1 MKLDRAPAFPYQG
14 RTGTERSCIGRDGP
28 FLAAQSPE
36 RGKSLMIR
44 TDWLLMVCAV
54 FALFTSGCMVAES
67 TYLKKVEE
75 AGGLEKSL
83 AACEQRGSEQA
94 ARIAAVEKQ
103 RDALAQQLEEQ
114 KKKVVQVETVKEET
128 SKTYAQMIEKMKSEI
143 AEGQVTIT
151 ELKGRLTVNMVD
163 AILFDSGKADI
174 KPEGRRIL
182 QKVADVIGQVED
194 KAIRVEG
201 HTDNVKIS
209 PALSRAFPSNWELSA
224 ARATNVARYLQRLG
238 VDPSLLSAAAYGEFR
253 PVSENETPE
262 GRAKNRRIEIVLV
275 PRD

>member
-1 MKLDRAPAFPYQG
+1 MV
-14 RTGTERSCIGRDGP
+14 TEG
-28 FLAAQSPE
+28 
-36 RGKSLMIR
+36 
-44 TDWLLMVCAV
+44 
-54 FALFTSGCMVAES
+54 
-67 TYLKKVEE
+67 TYLKKVDE
-75 AGGLEKSL
+75 ADSLEKSL
-83 AACEQRGSEQA
+83 AVCEQKGAEQA
-94 ARIAAVEKQ
+94 DRIAALEKQ
-103 RDALAQQLEEQ
+103 RDEIALQLEEQ
-114 KKKVVQVETVKEET
+114 KKKVVQVETVKEQT

-174 KPEGRRIL
+174 KPEGRQVL
-182 QKVADVIGQVED
+182 QKVAEVIGQVED

-209 PALSRAFPSNWELSA
+209 AALARAFASNWELSA
-224 ARATNVARYLQRLG
+224 ARALNVARYLQRLG
-238 VDPSLLSAAAYGEFR
+238 VDPALLSAAAYGEHR

-262 GRAKNRRIEIVLV
+262 GRARNRRIEIVLI

>member
-1 MKLDRAPAFPYQG
+1 
-14 RTGTERSCIGRDGP
+14 
-28 FLAAQSPE
+28 
-36 RGKSLMIR
+36 MIR
-44 TDWLLMVCAV
+44 TGWLLIVCAA
-54 FALFTSGCMVAES
+54 FALFVSGCMVKES

-75 AGGLEKSL
+75 ADGLEKSL
-83 AACEQRGSEQA
+83 AACEQKGGEQA
-94 ARIAAVEKQ
+94 ARIATLEKQ
-103 RDALAQQLEEQ
+103 RDEMALRLEEQ
-114 KKKVVQVETVKEET
+114 KKKVVQAETIKEET

-151 ELKGRLTVNMVD
+151 ELRGRLTVNMVD

-174 KPEGRRIL
+174 KPEGRQVL
-182 QKVADVIGQVED
+182 QKVADVIGQAED

-201 HTDNVKIS
+201 HTDNVKVS
-209 PALSRAFPSNWELSA
+209 AALARAFPSNWELSA
-224 ARATNVARYLQRLG
+224 ARAINVARYLQRLG
-238 VDPSLLSAAAYGEFR
+238 VDPALLSAAAYGEHR

>member
-1 MKLDRAPAFPYQG
+1 
-14 RTGTERSCIGRDGP
+14 
-28 FLAAQSPE
+28 
-36 RGKSLMIR
+36 MIR
-44 TDWLLMVCAV
+44 TGWRFILCLSLVIFV
-54 FALFTSGCMVAES
+54 SGCMVTES
-67 TYLKKVEE
+67 TYLKKVDE
-75 AGGLEKSL
+75 ADSLEKSL
-83 AACEQRGSEQA
+83 AACEQKGGEQQ
-94 ARIAAVEKQ
+94 ARIAALEKQ
-103 RDALAQQLEEQ
+103 RDELALQLEE
-114 KKKVVQVETVKEET
+114 KKKKIVQVETVKEQT
-128 SKTYAQMIEKMKSEI
+128 SKTYEQMIEKMKSEI

-174 KPEGRRIL
+174 KPQGRQVL
-182 QKVADVIGQVED
+182 QKVAEVIGQVED

-209 PALSRAFPSNWELSA
+209 AALARAFPSNWELSA
-224 ARATNVARYLQRLG
+224 ARAINVARYLQRLG
-238 VDPSLLSAAAYGEFR
+238 VDPALLSAAAYGEHR

>member
-1 MKLDRAPAFPYQG
+1 
-14 RTGTERSCIGRDGP
+14 
-28 FLAAQSPE
+28 
-36 RGKSLMIR
+36 MIR
-44 TDWLLMVCAV
+44 TGWRFILCSSM
-54 FALFTSGCMVAES
+54 ALFASGCMVTES
-67 TYLKKVEE
+67 TYLKKVDE
-75 AGGLEKSL
+75 AEKSL
-83 AACEQRGSEQA
+83 AVCEQRGSEQA
-94 ARIAAVEKQ
+94 ARIAALEKQ
-103 RDALAQQLEEQ
+103 RDEIAHQLEEQ
-114 KKKVVQVETVKEET
+114 KKKVVQVETVKEQT

-174 KPEGRRIL
+174 RPEGRVVL
-182 QKVADVIGQVED
+182 QKVAEVIGQVED

-209 PALSRAFPSNWELSA
+209 AALARAFASNWELSA
-224 ARATNVARYLQRLG
+224 ARALNVARYLQRLG
-238 VDPSLLSAAAYGEFR
+238 VDPGLLSAAAYGEHR
-253 PVSENETPE
+253 PVSENETPQ

>member
-1 MKLDRAPAFPYQG
+1 MM
-14 RTGTERSCIGRDGP
+14 RTGWLFILCS
-28 FLAAQSPE
+28 
-36 RGKSLMIR
+36 SLV
-44 TDWLLMVCAV
+44 LSA
-54 FALFTSGCMVAES
+54 SGCMVTES

-75 AGGLEKSL
+75 AGSLEKSL
-83 AACEQRGSEQA
+83 AACEQKGSEQV
-94 ARIAAVEKQ
+94 ARIAALEKQ
-103 RDALAQQLEEQ
+103 RDDLAVQLEEQ
-114 KKKVVQVETVKEET
+114 KKKVVQVEAVKEET

-174 KPEGRRIL
+174 KPEGRQVL
-182 QKVADVIGQVED
+182 QKVVEVIGQVED

-209 PALSRAFPSNWELSA
+209 PALARAFASNWELSA
-224 ARATNVARYLQRLG
+224 ARAVNVTRYLQRLG
-238 VDPSLLSAAAYGEFR
+238 VDPTLLSAAAYGEYR

>member
-1 MKLDRAPAFPYQG
+1 
-14 RTGTERSCIGRDGP
+14 
-28 FLAAQSPE
+28 
-36 RGKSLMIR
+36 MIR
-44 TDWLLMVCAV
+44 TCWLTVGCAAL
-54 FALFTSGCMVAES
+54 ALFASGCMVTES

-83 AACEQRGSEQA
+83 AACEQKGGEQA
-94 ARIAAVEKQ
+94 ARIAALEKQ
-103 RDALAQQLEEQ
+103 RDELAVQLQEQ
-114 KKKVVQVETVKEET
+114 RKKVVEVQAVKEET
-128 SKTYAQMIEKMKSEI
+128 SKTYTAMIEKMKSEI

-151 ELKGRLTVNMVD
+151 ELKGRLTVNLVD

-174 KPEGRRIL
+174 KPEGRQVL
-182 QKVADVIGQVED
+182 QKVAEVIGQAED

-209 PALSRAFPSNWELSA
+209 PALARAFPSNWELSA
-224 ARATNVARYLQRLG
+224 ARAINVARYLQRLG
-238 VDPSLLSAAAYGEFR
+238 VDPALLSAAAYGEYR
-253 PVSENETPE
+253 PVSENDTPE

>member
-1 MKLDRAPAFPYQG
+1 M
-14 RTGTERSCIGRDGP
+14 
-28 FLAAQSPE
+28 
-36 RGKSLMIR
+36 
-44 TDWLLMVCAV
+44 
-54 FALFTSGCMVAES
+54 ALFASGCVVTES
-67 TYLKKVEE
+67 TYLKKVDE
-75 AGGLEKSL
+75 ADSLEKSL
-83 AACEQRGSEQA
+83 AVCEQKGSEQA
-94 ARIAAVEKQ
+94 ARIAALEKQ
-103 RDALAQQLEEQ
+103 RDEIAHQLEEQ
-114 KKKVVQVETVKEET
+114 KKKVVQVETVKEQT

-174 KPEGRRIL
+174 RPEGRVVL
-182 QKVADVIGQVED
+182 QKVAEVIGQVED

-209 PALSRAFPSNWELSA
+209 AALARAFASNWELSA
-224 ARATNVARYLQRLG
+224 ARALNVARYLQRLG
-238 VDPSLLSAAAYGEFR
+238 VDPGLLSAAAYGEHR
-253 PVSENETPE
+253 PVSENETPQ

>member
-1 MKLDRAPAFPYQG
+1 
-14 RTGTERSCIGRDGP
+14 
-28 FLAAQSPE
+28 
-36 RGKSLMIR
+36 MIR
-44 TDWLLMVCAV
+44 TGWLTVGCAAL
-54 FALFTSGCMVAES
+54 ALFASGCMVTES

-83 AACEQRGSEQA
+83 AVCEQKGGEQA
-94 ARIAAVEKQ
+94 ARIAALEKERDELALQLQDQ
-103 RDALAQQLEEQ
+103 R
-114 KKKVVQVETVKEET
+114 KKVVEVQAVKEET
-128 SKTYAQMIEKMKSEI
+128 SKTYAAMIEKMKSEI

-151 ELKGRLTVNMVD
+151 ELKGRLTVNLVD

-174 KPEGRRIL
+174 KPEGRQVL
-182 QKVADVIGQVED
+182 QKVAEVIGQAED

-209 PALSRAFPSNWELSA
+209 PALARAFPSNWELSA
-224 ARATNVARYLQRLG
+224 ARAINVARYLQRLG
-238 VDPSLLSAAAYGEFR
+238 VDPALLSAAAYGEYR
-253 PVSENETPE
+253 PVSENDTPE

>member
-1 MKLDRAPAFPYQG
+1 
-14 RTGTERSCIGRDGP
+14 
-28 FLAAQSPE
+28 
-36 RGKSLMIR
+36 MIR
-44 TDWLLMVCAV
+44 TGWRFILCLSLVI
-54 FALFTSGCMVAES
+54 FASGCMVTES
-67 TYLKKVEE
+67 TYLKKVDE
-75 AGGLEKSL
+75 ADSLEKSL
-83 AACEQRGSEQA
+83 AACEQKGGEQQ
-94 ARIAAVEKQ
+94 ARIAALEKQ
-103 RDALAQQLEEQ
+103 RDELALQLEE
-114 KKKVVQVETVKEET
+114 KKKKIVQVETVKEQT
-128 SKTYAQMIEKMKSEI
+128 SKTYEQMIEKMKSEI

-174 KPEGRRIL
+174 KPQGRQVL
-182 QKVADVIGQVED
+182 QKVAEVIGQVED

-209 PALSRAFPSNWELSA
+209 AALARAFPSNWELSA
-224 ARATNVARYLQRLG
+224 ARAINVARYLQRLG
-238 VDPSLLSAAAYGEFR
+238 VDPALLSAAAYGEHR